1 MAGGRETEEV
11 FEVRPARAADAEAI
25 TRIAID
31 VLEWSRIYELG
42 PAFANVLHRHIATS
56 EHGLLSVGVRAGEV
70 VGFLIGTFE
79 AKRLFRQFL
88 VRHGVHASLV
98 LLPQL
103 FVPRRAA
110 VIWRGLTYFPE
121 APADDPVAEI
131 LSFAIAPTAQRS
143 GLGKALFRD
152 LVRRYHAHG
161 TRVLKV
167 GTIDVDNE
175 PSNRF
180 FSKLGARILRTE
192 ELYAGKLVNV
202 YVCDID
208 AMQASLG

>member
-1 MAGGRETEEV
+1 MRDTEAEKT
-11 FEVRPARAADAEAI
+11 FEVRAARADDARAV
-25 TRIAID
+25 TRIAIE

-42 PAFANVLHRHIATS
+42 PAFANLLHRHIATS

-79 AKRLFRQFL
+79 AKRLFRQF
-88 VRHGVHASLV
+88 VARYGPRAGLV
-98 LLPQL
+98 LFPQL

-121 APADDPVAEI
+121 APPDDPVAEI
-131 LSFAIAPTAQRS
+131 LSFAIAPAAQRS

-152 LVRRYHAHG
+152 LVRRYHEHG
-161 TRVLKV
+161 TRELKV
-167 GTIDVDNE
+167 GTIDVENE

-180 FSKLGARILRTE
+180 FLGLGARLLRTE
-192 ELYAGKLVNV
+192 ELYPGKLVNV
-202 YVCDID
+202 YVCDIA